1 MESSFSMNMK
11 PSILIMLGC
20 LIMAVLFSFLF
31 RVVCTDAPA
40 GIIMPLLIASAV
52 FIMPLF
58 MKKREAALPLLV
70 SAAFLFSLGV
80 IITMVSLQLAVFW
93 WPACVIMILCI
104 DIATAYIERQ

>member
-1 MESSFSMNMK
+1 MNLK

-20 LIMAVLFSFLF
+20 LIMVILFSFLF
-31 RVVCTDAPA
+31 RAVCPDAPA

-58 MKKREAALPLLV
+58 MKEREAAFPLSA
-70 SAAFLFSLGV
+70 SAAFLFILGV

-104 DIATAYIERQ
+104 DIAAAYIECQ